1 MENILGSNPL
11 KEEKS
16 NDLLSQIFGDEKQK
30 IVQKDPDER
39 LYTTLGIRRKYKM
52 KLEDIARERGKTKSD
67 ILDKILEKL
76 LT

>member
-11 KEEKS
+11 KEDKN
-16 NDLLSQIFGDEKQK
+16 NDLLLQIFGDEKAK
-30 IVQKDPDER
+30 KVQKDPDER
-39 LYTTLGIRRKYKM
+39 IYTTLGMRRKF
-52 KLEDIARERGKTKSD
+52 KLKIEDIARERGETKSD